1 MWSPCRCARAGLL
14 VFIAS
19 PASAAA
25 AQQRVSVSVLLYSSN
40 ASTLSAPVDARE
52 EVWPVAALLQLC
64 IALLQLCCSFVAAS
78 KLSAPVDAREKV
90 WPVAALLQLCIALLQ
105 LCCSSV
111 AASKLSAPVYAR
123 EEVWPRAKRV
133 NEVLAPQLPHLQK
146 KRHVKKKERLKEIL
160 APQLPQLIKVWK
172 AFE

>member
-1 MWSPCRCARAGLL
+1 ML
-14 VFIAS
+14 VFIVA
-19 PASAAA
+19 PESAAT
-25 AQQRVSVSVLLYSSN
+25 AQQRVSVFVLLYSSN
-40 ASTLSAPVDARE
+40 
-52 EVWPVAALLQLC
+52 
-64 IALLQLCCSFVAAS
+64 AS

-146 KRHVKKKERLKEIL
+146 KRHVKKKS
-160 APQLPQLIKVWK
+160 A
-172 AFE
+172 